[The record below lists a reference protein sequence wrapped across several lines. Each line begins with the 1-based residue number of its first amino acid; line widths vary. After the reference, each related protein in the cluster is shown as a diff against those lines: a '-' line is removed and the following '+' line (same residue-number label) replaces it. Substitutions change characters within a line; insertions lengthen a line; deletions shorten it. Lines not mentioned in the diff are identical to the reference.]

1 LIKVAAAVFLIAV
14 ILVVGASF
22 KEKKRLQEHLATVQ
36 AEEQARIA
44 ATQIALQQAEMDRQR
59 VAQLEQAVQ
68 SQRQLYRCV
77 DGAGLTSIQNA
88 PCPATSS
95 ATWAASV
102 PTETPLQASLRQQE
116 WNRQQGEARLRQ
128 AEAQF
133 AQATG
138 AGNSSHAFSPAT
150 ANVAAGGRCQSAK
163 NQRDEAYRIAGNNRT
178 FEMIRGWDD
187 FVYEACKGV

>member
-22 KEKKRLQEHLATVQ
+22 REKKRIREHLVTVQ
-36 AEEQARIA
+36 AQEQARIA
-44 ATQIALQQAEMDRQR
+44 ATRLALQQAELERQSA
-59 VAQLEQAVQ
+59 AQLAQEGQ

-77 DGAGLTSIQNA
+77 DGAGLTSIQHA
-88 PCPATSS
+88 PCPASS
-95 ATWAASV
+95 SVTWAGAV
-102 PTETPLQASLRQQE
+102 PAESAQEASLREQA
-116 WNRQQGEARLRQ
+116 WNRQQAEARLRQ
-128 AEAQF
+128 EEARF

-138 AGNSSHAFSPAT
+138 AGNASQTYYPAT
-150 ANVAAGGRCQSAK
+150 ANVASSGRCQSAK